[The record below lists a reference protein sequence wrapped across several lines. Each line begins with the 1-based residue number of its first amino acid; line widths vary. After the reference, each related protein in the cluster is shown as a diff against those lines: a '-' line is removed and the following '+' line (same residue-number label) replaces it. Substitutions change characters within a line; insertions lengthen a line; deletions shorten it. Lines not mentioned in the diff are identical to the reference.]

1 MQNNITPLYLFGE
14 TFTIDIKHVTID
26 IKHDSEYIN
35 GTFNVIE
42 KSNGI
47 VIISNANI
55 TNNKFFDLYCKWV
68 KFCINEKFI

>member
-14 TFTIDIKHVTID
+14 TFTIDIKH
-26 IKHDSEYIN
+26 DSEYIN
-35 GTFNVIE
+35 GTFNIIE

>member
-1 MQNNITPLYLFGE
+1 MQTNITPLYLFGE
-14 TFTIDIKHVTID
+14 TFAIDIKD
-26 IKHDSEYIN
+26 DSEHN

-47 VIISNANI
+47 IIISNANI